1 MAKQLTAFIRTL
13 QEAEPYDQDE
23 PGEALFHTMVNQDEI
38 PGLSVGHV
46 ELKGPIHK
54 TPASHGDWHQA
65 YFVYHGSGVIHLAD
79 RTQAIEAPTMISI
92 PKNTH
97 HAVEVP
103 AGGELRYIYINQ
115 WR

>member
-46 ELKGPIHK
+46 ELK
-54 TPASHGDWHQA
+54 
-65 YFVYHGSGVIHLAD
+65 
-79 RTQAIEAPTMISI
+79 
-92 PKNTH
+92 
-97 HAVEVP
+97 
-103 AGGELRYIYINQ
+103 
-115 WR
+115 